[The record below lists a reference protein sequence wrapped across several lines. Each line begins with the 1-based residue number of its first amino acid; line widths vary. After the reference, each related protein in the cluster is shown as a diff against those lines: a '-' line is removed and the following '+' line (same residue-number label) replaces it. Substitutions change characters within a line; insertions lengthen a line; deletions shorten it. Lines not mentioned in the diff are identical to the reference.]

1 MKEEK
6 LALALFP
13 SICGNCKQYEI
24 VWIVDNLKW
33 LELSSMVQAQLAL
46 TCSKLTM
53 ETSEPYMRSVQ
64 SKQLRNHNVRLFV
77 NF

>member
-6 LALALFP
+6 LELALFP
-13 SICGNCKQYEI
+13 SICGTCKQSEI
-24 VWIVDNLKW
+24 YWIVDNLKW
-33 LELSSMVQAQLAL
+33 LELPSMVQIQLAK

-53 ETSEPYMRSVQ
+53 ETSEPCVKSVQ
-64 SKQLRNHNVRLFV
+64 SKQLRNHNVHLFV